1 MVKNLNLLKC
11 ILPIKMTKL
20 DIDTIRND
28 YFKLKCIPRV
38 FLINSARYRRMR
50 SVKTIVY
57 ILRFTNLLL

>member
-1 MVKNLNLLKC
+1 
-11 ILPIKMTKL
+11 MTKP

-57 ILRFTNLLL
+57 ILRFTNLML